1 MTVSD
6 TYCLNFQ
13 EYIKNLNLFPRIYYN
28 LVDYKKVL

>member
-6 TYCLNFQ
+6 TYCFIFQ